1 MELEDKYT
9 EETGDSSF
17 RYEDANGIIAYSEE
31 FVEWLKPTLFKVATE
46 DSCEVLVEPKYE
58 DCKQYDNPHR
68 TYEGRVRAYD
78 KAPLISQDRLEL
90 NKLRVENERLNKVI
104 LNHLEIESSN
114 GRTFKSMSSKLTET
128 NKQLKEYKE
137 VVDEIKKIDRFEMEA
152 GLGYNEG
159 LVYEEKESEGT
170 WIKFET
176 VDELLSKLN
185 KD

>member
-1 MELEDKYT
+1 MSKEAKRYSCGNGDGMIEDK
-9 EETGDSSF
+9 
-17 RYEDANGIIAYSEE
+17 NGFYVKYS
-31 FVEWLKPTLFKVATE
+31 
-46 DSCEVLVEPKYE
+46 
-58 DCKQYDNPHR
+58 Q
-68 TYEGRVRAYD
+68 
-78 KAPLISQDRLEL
+78 
-90 NKLRVENERLNKVI
+90 
-104 LNHLEIESSN
+104 
-114 GRTFKSMSSKLTET
+114 T

-159 LVYEEKESEGT
+159 LVYKEKESEGT

>member
-78 KAPLISQDRLEL
+78 KAPSISQDRLEL
-90 NKLRVENERLNKVI
+90 NKLRVENEKLKKTVSERLEYESMRDDVI
-104 LNHLEIESSN
+104 IEA
-114 GRTFKSMSSKLTET
+114 
-128 NKQLKEYKE
+128 NKQHKEYKE
-137 VVDEIKKIDRFEMEA
+137 VVD
-152 GLGYNEG
+152 L
-159 LVYEEKESEGT
+159 LVSSANNSLAPVWLVAIVQKAQ
-170 WIKFET
+170 
-176 VDELLSKLN
+176 LLSKLN